1 MPYINFMQVVI
12 ETPDYLTDAKAL
24 GLLEDE
30 RRAIVNYVAQYPDS
44 GDEMKGTGG
53 ARKIR
58 FAGRGKGK
66 SGGYRVVT
74 FFAGND
80 IPVFLLSIFSKGE
93 KANLSQAERNELK
106 QILGSLA
113 EVYRKGVKRHVKSR
127 K

>member
-1 MPYINFMQVVI
+1 MQVVI
-12 ETPDYLTDAKAL
+12 ETPDYLVDAKAL
-24 GLLEDE
+24 GLTAEE
-30 RRAIVNYVAQYPDS
+30 RGAIVDYVAQHPDA

-74 FFAGND
+74 FYAGKE

-93 KANLSQAERNELK
+93 KDNLSQAERNELK
-106 QILGSLA
+106 KVLRSIA
-113 EVYRKGVKRHVKSR
+113 DTYKKGVKRYVQSR

>member
-1 MPYINFMQVVI
+1 MQVVI
-12 ETPDYLTDAKAL
+12 ETPDYLVNAKAL
-24 GLLEDE
+24 GLTADE
-30 RRAIVNYVAQYPDS
+30 RKAIVNYMAQNPDA

-66 SGGYRVVT
+66 SGGYRVIT
-74 FFAGND
+74 FYAGKD

-106 QILGSLA
+106 QVLGLLA
-113 EVYRKGVKRHVKSR
+113 DAYKKGVKRYVQSR

>member
-1 MPYINFMQVVI
+1 MHVVI
-12 ETPDYLTDAKAL
+12 ETPDYLVDAKAL
-24 GLLEDE
+24 GLTADE
-30 RRAIVNYVAQYPDS
+30 RRSIIDCIAQTPNA
-44 GDEMKGTGG
+44 GVEMKGTGG

-74 FFAGND
+74 FYAGED
-80 IPVFLLSIFSKGE
+80 IPVFLLYIFSKGE
-93 KANLSQAERNELK
+93 RANLSQAERNELK

-113 EVYRKGVKRHVKSR
+113 DVYKKGVKQYVQSR

>member
-1 MPYINFMQVVI
+1 MPYTPFMQVVI
-12 ETPDYLTDAKAL
+12 ETPDYLSDAKSL
-24 GLLEDE
+24 GLSLEE
-30 RRAIVNYVAQYPDS
+30 RRFIVDRVAKDPTI

-66 SGGYRVVT
+66 SGGYRVIT
-74 FFAGND
+74 FYGGND

-106 QILGSLA
+106 QILTSIA
-113 EVYRKGVKRHVKSR
+113 DTYKKGVKRYVQSR
-127 K
+127 H

>member
-1 MPYINFMQVVI
+1 MQVVI

-30 RRAIVNYVAQYPDS
+30 RRAIVNYVAQYPHS

>member
-1 MPYINFMQVVI
+1 MQVVI
-12 ETPDYLTDAKAL
+12 ETPDYLVDAKSL
-24 GLLEDE
+24 GLSTDE
-30 RRAIVNYVAQYPDS
+30 RQTIVDYIAQNPD
-44 GDEMKGTGG
+44 GGVEMKGTGG

-74 FFAGND
+74 FFAGKD

-93 KANLSQAERNELK
+93 KANLSQAERNEFK
-106 QILGSLA
+106 QVLGSIA
-113 EVYRKGVKRHVKSR
+113 DAYRKGVKRYVQSR